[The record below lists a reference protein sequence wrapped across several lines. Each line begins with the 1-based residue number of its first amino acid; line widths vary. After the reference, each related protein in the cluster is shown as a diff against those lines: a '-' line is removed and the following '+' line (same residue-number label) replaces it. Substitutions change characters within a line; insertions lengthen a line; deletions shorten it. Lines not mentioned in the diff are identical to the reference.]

1 MKEYSIKN
9 IADMLGTTKNTIKY
23 RMKKL
28 PPDLVRKDG
37 SQWVILEPA
46 IELLRDPAPDDKTDP
61 GVPMEKET
69 SSGDNQDLIRV
80 LENQISYLKD
90 QIEKKDLQI
99 RDLTESLKIEQSIS
113 MHNSLMLKERDQ
125 QILKL
130 EADNSKRGLWGFFRK
145 KRKESV

>member
-23 RMKKL
+23 RMRKL
-28 PPDLVRKDG
+28 PSDLVRKDG

-46 IELLRDPAPDDKTDP
+46 IELLRDPAPDKETDP
-61 GVPMEKET
+61 GDPIEKDT
-69 SSGDNQDLIRV
+69 SPDNNQDLIRV

-99 RDLTESLKIEQSIS
+99 RDLTESLKNEQSIS

-130 EADNSKRGLWGFFRK
+130 EADNSRRGLWGFFKK
-145 KRKESV
+145 KRSASV